1 MSTMSDSPMTD
12 IHVAAP
18 QLKAL
23 TRAIFERAGWT
34 ARDAAL
40 AADHL
45 VLANLSGHD
54 SHGVGMVPRYML
66 AAEKGLLKKG
76 PDTISTVVDAGA
88 LLTLDGGLGLG
99 QVVGFDAMNLAIER
113 ASVHG
118 VTVLTLRNTHHLGRI
133 GHWGEQVAAAGLVSI
148 NYVNVIGRPA
158 LVAPWGGSKARF
170 STNPI
175 CVAFPRAGADPVVL
189 DFATS
194 RIAHGKTRVAWKRGV
209 PVADGNLIGRDG
221 KPTNDPSVMWVEP
234 LAALLPFGEHKGFGL
249 AFMCE
254 LLAGGLSGAGTIP
267 GRMDWGVI
275 DNNMLSIVIDP
286 AKLGGA
292 GSYAAET
299 EKLIEWVTSTP
310 AAEGFDRV
318 RIPGEPEREMRALRG
333 ASGVPLDPTTW
344 GEIVAAAVALGLSH
358 AEVSALSN
366 VKVQG

>member
-1 MSTMSDSPMTD
+1 MPVAPSAD
-12 IHVAAP
+12 IPVFAP
-18 QLKAL
+18 HLKAL
-23 TRAIFERAGWT
+23 VHVIFERAGWNQ
-34 ARDAAL
+34 RDAAL

-54 SHGVGMVPRYML
+54 SHGVGMVPRYLL
-66 AAEKGLLKKG
+66 AAGKGLLKKG
-76 PDTISTVVDAGA
+76 SPITTVADAGA
-88 LLTLDGGLGLG
+88 LLTLDGGMGLG
-99 QVVGFDAMNLAIER
+99 QVVGFDAMNLAIGR
-113 ASVHG
+113 ARAHG
-118 VTVLTLRNTHHLGRI
+118 VCVLSLRNTHHLGRI

-148 NYVNVIGRPA
+148 SYVNVIGRPA

-175 CVAFPRAGADPVVL
+175 CIAIPRADADPVVL

-209 PVADGNLIGRDG
+209 PVADGNLLDRDG

-249 AFMCE
+249 GFMCE

-286 AKLGGA
+286 ARLGGGA
-292 GSYAAET
+292 SYAAET
-299 EKLIEWVTSTP
+299 ERLIEWVTSTP
-310 AAEGFDRV
+310 PAEGFDRV

-333 ASGVPLDPTTW
+333 ASGVPLDPTSW
-344 GEIVAAAVALGLSH
+344 GEIVSAAVALGLTH
-358 AEVSALSN
+358 EDVSRLSG
-366 VKVQG
+366 VTVTA

>member
-1 MSTMSDSPMTD
+1 MSATPSPD
-12 IHVAAP
+12 VHVFPP
-18 QLKAL
+18 QLEAL
-23 TRAIFERAGWT
+23 VRAIFERAGWSD
-34 ARDAAL
+34 RDARL

-54 SHGVGMVPRYML
+54 SHGVGMIPRYLL
-66 AAEKGLLKKG
+66 AAGKGLLRKG
-76 PDTISTVVDAGA
+76 NTITTVVDAGA
-88 LLTLDGGLGLG
+88 LLTLDGGMGLG
-99 QVVGFDAMNLAIER
+99 QVVGFDAMNIAIDR
-113 ASVHG
+113 ARLHG
-118 VTVLTLRNTHHLGRI
+118 VCVLSLRNSHHLGRI

-170 STNPI
+170 STNPV
-175 CVAFPRAGADPVVL
+175 CVAVPRAGTDPVVL

-254 LLAGGLSGAGTIP
+254 LLAGGLSGAGTLP

-286 AKLGGA
+286 ARLGGS
-292 GSYAAET
+292 GSFALET
-299 EKLIEWVTSTP
+299 EKLIEWVASTP

-318 RIPGEPEREMRALRG
+318 RIPGEPEREMRVRRSAG
-333 ASGVPLDPTTW
+333 GIPIDPTSW
-344 GEIVAAAVALGLSH
+344 GEIVAAAAALGLDA
-358 AEVSALSN
+358 AEVARLSG
-366 VKVQG
+366 VAPDA

>member
-1 MSTMSDSPMTD
+1 MPASPSND
-12 IHVAAP
+12 IPVFAP
-18 QLKAL
+18 NLKAL
-23 TRAIFERAGWT
+23 VRAIFERAGWND
-34 ARDAAL
+34 RDAAL

-66 AAEKGLLKKG
+66 AAGKGLLKKG
-76 PDTISTVVDAGA
+76 ATITTVVDSGA
-88 LLTLDGGLGLG
+88 LLTLDGGMGLG

-113 ASVHG
+113 ARVHG
-118 VTVLTLRNTHHLGRI
+118 VCVLSLRNTHHLGRI

-209 PVADGNLIGRDG
+209 PVADGNLLDRDG

-249 AFMCE
+249 AFVCE

-286 AKLGGA
+286 ARLGGA
-292 GSYAAET
+292 DSYAAET
-299 EKLIEWVTSTP
+299 ERLIEWVSSTP

-333 ASGVPLDPTTW
+333 ADGIPLDPTTW
-344 GEIVAAAVALGLSH
+344 SEIVAAAVALGLTHDDISRL
-358 AEVSALSN
+358 AGVSVS
-366 VKVQG
+366 G